1 MSYVSEKIR
10 YEFESVPIEL
20 KSHILEKNVEL
31 HDLGDLI
38 SALKHVISEGDA
50 LGNSN
55 IKALAHAT
63 LGKIGNQPLTGDNP
77 AKVSF

>member
-31 HDLGDLI
+31 QSLADLI
-38 SALKHVISEGDA
+38 NALNDVVCESETP
-50 LGNSN
+50 NSRSM
-55 IKALAHAT
+55 KTLAEAS
-63 LGKIGNQPLTGDNP
+63 LC
-77 AKVSF
+77 

>member
-31 HDLGDLI
+31 HSRADLI
-38 SALKHVISEGDA
+38 NALYDVVSELDTPG
-50 LGNSN
+50 SHN
-55 IKALAHAT
+55 IINLAHTT
-63 LGKIGNQPLTGDNP
+63 LDKLEKQPPNDDGP
-77 AKVSF
+77 AKVTF